1 MSPSPT
7 IYSPVQLAN
16 YLKLVRQKNQWTQS
30 ELAQRMG
37 IKQATV
43 SNFENHPEKTT
54 LTTVFKILQSLELS
68 MAICEKMRRIPTITV
83 ITVITHGIWSG
94 NGDSRDMDE
103 Q

>member
-68 MAICEKMRRIPTITV
+68 MAICEKMRRIPITV
-83 ITVITHGIWSG
+83 ITVITRGIWSG

>member
-1 MSPSPT
+1 MSPAPG

-30 ELAQRMG
+30 DLAQRMG

-68 MAICEKMRRIPTITV
+68 MAICEKNAPDT
-83 ITVITHGIWSG
+83 
-94 NGDSRDMDE
+94 NDSSDNPQDLDW
-103 Q
+103 